1 MGAGVGASV
10 GSMGGAGVGAS
21 VGAVVGFAVGSGVT
35 VGCGAAVGTSLGC
48 AVGSALGVGVRVGV
62 GVGVARGSVTPSSF
76 KRKPFVS
83 TASSVQRKTYG
94 SSFVPAP
101 LNGFE
106 CSVISVYSSACD
118 SGTGVGVGSGSGS
131 GITGATYGAV
141 FWSFVSSF
149 SACSSSYFFFFSSSS
164 LLSTFSWSFVVS
176 YCKSV
181 SPILTVSPSLTKIL
195 EIAFSLSG

>member
-1 MGAGVGASV
+1 MGTGVGASV
-10 GSMGGAGVGAS
+10 GSMGAGVGAS
-21 VGAVVGFAVGSGVT
+21 VGAVVGSAVGSGVT
-35 VGCGAAVGTSLGC
+35 VGCGVAVGTSLGC
-48 AVGSALGVGVRVGV
+48 AVGSALGVGVGV

-94 SSFVPAP
+94 SSSVPAP

-131 GITGATYGAV
+131 GITGSTYGAV

>member
-1 MGAGVGASV
+1 MPETTGASVGSMGAGVGASV

-21 VGAVVGFAVGSGVT
+21 VGAVVGSAVGSGVT
-35 VGCGAAVGTSLGC
+35 VGCGVAVGASLGC
-48 AVGSALGVGVRVGV
+48 AVGSALGVGVGV

-94 SSFVPAP
+94 SSSVPTP

-131 GITGATYGAV
+131 GADSGSG
-141 FWSFVSSF
+141 
-149 SACSSSYFFFFSSSS
+149 SAPTHF
-164 LLSTFSWSFVVS
+164 
-176 YCKSV
+176 
-181 SPILTVSPSLTKIL
+181 PILTEHTGQSVFTVPAAHFSGQEQTACSTPAASAAASRSPSSTTLKK
-195 EIAFSLSG
+195 